1 MKVLVFSF
9 ISILKYKK
17 NDNNTIQPIKL
28 KLDQKWNELFPFCYI
43 WKKGSLF
50 RLSVF
55 LVEFRTFG
63 ISDWVPNP
71 ENTVWFFIAETKH

>member
-28 KLDQKWNELFPFCYI
+28 KLDQK
-43 WKKGSLF
+43 
-50 RLSVF
+50 
-55 LVEFRTFG
+55 
-63 ISDWVPNP
+63 
-71 ENTVWFFIAETKH
+71 